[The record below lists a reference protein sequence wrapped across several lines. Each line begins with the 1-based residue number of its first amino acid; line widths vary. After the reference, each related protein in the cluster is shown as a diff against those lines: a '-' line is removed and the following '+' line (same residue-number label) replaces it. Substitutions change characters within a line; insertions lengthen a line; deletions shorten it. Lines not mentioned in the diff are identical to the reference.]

1 MNKTELID
9 KVAAAAG
16 VTKADATRVI
26 NATLDSISDALS
38 EDDTVTLVG
47 FGTFKVSKRDA
58 REGRN
63 PQTGAKIKIPASKL
77 PRFSAGKQLKDAVNQ
92 RDAG

>member
-26 NATLDSISDALS
+26 NATLESISDALS
-38 EDDTVTLVG
+38 GDDTVTLVG
-47 FGTFKVSKRDA
+47 FGTFKVSKRKA

-63 PQTGAKIKIPASKL
+63 PQTGAQIKIPASKL

-92 RDAG
+92 KD